1 MLRLP
6 GVLAAAYDKE
16 EDYFS
21 VTFESVLVGPDTI
34 FAAVGNAGR
43 SLGREYLP
51 EIVSQPASS

>member
-16 EDYFS
+16 EDYFT
-21 VTFESVLVGPDTI
+21 VFESVLVGPDTI